1 MKFENFN
8 ILATAGYTPE
18 RVVPNSELTTMM
30 TTSDEWIVQRTGIHQ
45 RHVVTA
51 ERTSDLCTRVAQQL
65 LQRSGLQATD
75 IDYIVVATMSPDYQ
89 TPAVSAQVQGNIG
102 ATKAVAL
109 DVNAACS
116 GFVYGLQVVH
126 RLLMGDSP
134 KTALLIGG
142 ETLSRLVDWQDRS
155 TAVLFGDGAGGVVL
169 TSALAQDGAFIAAD
183 YRTMGEQGRYLTAGA
198 NGVDSPFASDPQPV
212 LPFFKMNGRRVYNFA
227 IKQVPASLRR
237 VLDQGHLAVTDID
250 YFILHQA
257 NQRIIERIAEDLTG
271 SMAQFPVNIG
281 QYGNTAAASEPLL
294 LNQLVT
300 SHVIKRGDVLA
311 LSGFGGGLTIGT
323 MILRY

>member
-1 MKFENFN
+1 
-8 ILATAGYTPE
+8 
-18 RVVPNSELTTMM
+18 
-30 TTSDEWIVQRTGIHQ
+30 
-45 RHVVTA
+45 
-51 ERTSDLCTRVAQQL
+51 
-65 LQRSGLQATD
+65 
-75 IDYIVVATMSPDYQ
+75 MSPDYQ

-198 NGVDSPFASDPQPV
+198 NGVVSPFSRDPQPV
-212 LPFFKMNGRRVYNFA
+212 LPSLKMIGRRVTIFRSNKALADRRSFA
-227 IKQVPASLRR
+227 
-237 VLDQGHLAVTDID
+237 
-250 YFILHQA
+250 
-257 NQRIIERIAEDLTG
+257 
-271 SMAQFPVNIG
+271 
-281 QYGNTAAASEPLL
+281 
-294 LNQLVT
+294 
-300 SHVIKRGDVLA
+300 
-311 LSGFGGGLTIGT
+311 
-323 MILRY
+323 